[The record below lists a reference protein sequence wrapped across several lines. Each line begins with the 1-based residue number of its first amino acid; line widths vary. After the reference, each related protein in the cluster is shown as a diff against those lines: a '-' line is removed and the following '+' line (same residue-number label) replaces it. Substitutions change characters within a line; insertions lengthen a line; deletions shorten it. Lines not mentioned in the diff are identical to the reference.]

1 MNKKIIRM
9 KMMTKDNMRAYVKP
23 ICKNFRLEWQPMMVN
38 SVRGSMDNKDISQ
51 DPNDPWYTSQD

>member
-23 ICKNFRLEWQPMMVN
+23 ICTNFRLEWQPMMVN

>member
-1 MNKKIIRM
+1 M
-9 KMMTKDNMRAYVKP
+9 KMMSKDNMRAYVKP
-23 ICKNFRLEWQPMMVN
+23 ICKNFRLEWQPMIVN

>member
-1 MNKKIIRM
+1 M
-9 KMMTKDNMRAYVKP
+9 KMMSKDNMRAYVKL